1 MSSTSLLLNLFIN
14 TKRVETIPPDVLAD
28 VDHHVNLKQAQFLQP
43 TKPSQVTRQAEIQKS
58 NIFEQNDED
67 IEKESQHDTLII
79 RPPVV
84 MRTIESQKRTK
95 VVNQMTASFVIS
107 QVKPT
112 PEGAGL
118 RSNARQEAVESHRR
132 ANFEA
137 EGSSFKPLVNHHQRL
152 YKGTGWKTIVEHFQ
166 LNISVRS
173 DQFAI
178 IMLV

>member
-1 MSSTSLLLNLFIN
+1 MRSKSLLPNLFI
-14 TKRVETIPPDVLAD
+14 TTIRVETIPPDVLAD

-43 TKPSQVTRQAEIQKS
+43 TKSPPVRQTENQKN
-58 NIFEQNDED
+58 NIFEQNYED
-67 IEKESQHDTLII
+67 VEKESQHDTLII

-84 MRTIESQKRTK
+84 MRTIETQKRTQ

-112 PEGAGL
+112 PEGAGI
-118 RSNARQEAVESHRR
+118 RSNAYSRQEAVESHRR

-152 YKGTGWKTIVEHFQ
+152 YKGKGWRTIVRHGTFCGSQ
-166 LNISVRS
+166 RTFRY
-173 DQFAI
+173 D
-178 IMLV
+178 

>member
-1 MSSTSLLLNLFIN
+1 ML
-14 TKRVETIPPDVLAD
+14 KRVETIPPDVLAD
-28 VDHHVNLKQAQFLQP
+28 VDHHVNLKQAHFLQP
-43 TKPSQVTRQAEIQKS
+43 TKPPPTTRQTENQKN
-58 NIFEQNDED
+58 NIFGQND

-112 PEGAGL
+112 PEGAGI
-118 RSNARQEAVESHRR
+118 RSNAYSRSEAVESHRR

-152 YKGTGWKTIVEHFQ
+152 YKGTGWRTVRTLKISWFTA
-166 LNISVRS
+166 NIS
-173 DQFAI
+173 
-178 IMLV
+178 L